1 MIDGKIPNLRGKT
14 WRPEKVTC
22 FVTED
27 AVQKRR
33 LPEDIRRGWTT
44 GATSLAMGTG
54 THFLSC
60 KRP

>member
-1 MIDGKIPNLRGKT
+1 MERYPP
-14 WRPEKVTC
+14 PEEKHGGQKRSQQK
-22 FVTED
+22 TED

-44 GATSLAMGTG
+44 GVTLLAMGTG

-60 KRP
+60 KIP